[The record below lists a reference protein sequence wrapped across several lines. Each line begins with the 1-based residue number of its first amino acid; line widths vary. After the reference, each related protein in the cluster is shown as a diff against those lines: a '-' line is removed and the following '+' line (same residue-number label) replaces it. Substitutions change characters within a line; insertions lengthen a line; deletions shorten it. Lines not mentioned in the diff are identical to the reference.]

1 MVRDFHIAKEEDIG
15 YYIGFITASFALS
28 QLLTGKSERRCVY
41 GRTHRTACI
50 HTVNKCFM
58 IGIHWGILSDRIGR
72 RPVILCGMIGTII
85 SITLF
90 GLSKSYLWALL
101 SRSLCGLL
109 VSLKVHSR
117 CSNPLAYLPPTLFFF
132 IICVCSFVYWRL
144 EWQCECAQIN
154 GGGTYTFCTP

>member
-28 QLLTGKSERRCVY
+28 QLLTGKSERRCVD
-41 GRTHRTACI
+41 GRTT
-50 HTVNKCFM
+50 NLDKFL

-90 GLSKSYLWALL
+90 GLSKSYIWALL

-109 VSLKVHSR
+109 VSHKVHSVPVPWLI
-117 CSNPLAYLPPTLFFF
+117 SPSPLIL
-132 IICVCSFVYWRL
+132 CVCPFVY
-144 EWQCECAQIN
+144 
-154 GGGTYTFCTP
+154 